1 MAGEKIQ
8 QGQNLII
15 PQMNVCLLQREYAR
29 KQAYKFF
36 MRLSSLTCMLLDW
49 GMYVNAC
56 VWRCV
61 CFLTCVCVCRCR
73 YEAVCRLQGCM
84 EIRRYTAAKQVTE
97 EGGGGQGWGSER
109 KEEEESGAR
118 GSDNEDSDEREGEP
132 WIEMSQ
138 WWREVFFKNGSAREG
153 AKGCRGYEWTGKC
166 ETAATSGGLWKYIID
181 VGGGE

>member
-56 VWRCV
+56 V
-61 CFLTCVCVCRCR
+61 
-73 YEAVCRLQGCM
+73 
-84 EIRRYTAAKQVTE
+84 
-97 EGGGGQGWGSER
+97 
-109 KEEEESGAR
+109 
-118 GSDNEDSDEREGEP
+118 
-132 WIEMSQ
+132 
-138 WWREVFFKNGSAREG
+138 
-153 AKGCRGYEWTGKC
+153 
-166 ETAATSGGLWKYIID
+166 
-181 VGGGE
+181 